1 MINFATAL
9 RSAVSTYKM
18 MAKHS
23 NTYAV
28 PIEMESAAQI
38 QRVAVQ
44 MVSAIHYKLF
54 RILMRR

>member
-1 MINFATAL
+1 M

-18 MAKHS
+18 MAKRS

-44 MVSAIHYKLF
+44 MVSAIHYKLL